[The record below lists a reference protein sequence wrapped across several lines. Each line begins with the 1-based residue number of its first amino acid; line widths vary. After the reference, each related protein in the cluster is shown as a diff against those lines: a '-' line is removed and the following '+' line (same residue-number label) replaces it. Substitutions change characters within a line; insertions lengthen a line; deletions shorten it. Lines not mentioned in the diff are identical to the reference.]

1 MEMRREKTRLA
12 ECDGWADRHGFQR
25 CVSEAGDAQ
34 GGSGRLPVK
43 VFVGVR
49 GRD

>member
-12 ECDGWADRHGFQR
+12 ECDGWADRPGFQR

-34 GGSGRLPVK
+34 GDSLQLR
-43 VFVGVR
+43 
-49 GRD
+49 